1 MRPNH
6 KKDKSKEVR
15 SVEKEEER
23 NHRLFQEM
31 IREQKERVR
40 EMEELKNMQKVSGRS
55 ESDGND
61 WIQ

>member
-40 EMEELKNMQKVSGRS
+40 QMEELKNMQKVSGRS

>member
-15 SVEKEEER
+15 SVEKEEEK
-23 NHRLFQEM
+23 NHRMFQEM

>member
-31 IREQKERVR
+31 IMEQKERVR
-40 EMEELKNMQKVSGRS
+40 QMEELKNMQKVSGRS